1 MASLKLQT
9 FLAKHAGRA
18 VHLVG
23 GVDHDL
29 YKVISIEVTPYKSGK
44 YSHFHVRLYQSD
56 DPYGYPVK
64 REDIGMVDGRLCWRN
79 DLEHYSCTFSGGSWV
94 DIINEIKK
102 VYIKD
107 LGESEWRATDW
118 INDED
123 DIDCAVC
130 YKNWNVNMVLPCGH
144 KFCKQC
150 ILQWAKVQN
159 TCPCCRREFVVKF
172 NTML

>member
-1 MASLKLQT
+1 MIFTKSYQLRLHHTSLASIRIFMSDFINLMIHMA
-9 FLAKHAGRA
+9 
-18 VHLVG
+18 
-23 GVDHDL
+23 
-29 YKVISIEVTPYKSGK
+29 I
-44 YSHFHVRLYQSD
+44 QSN
-56 DPYGYPVK
+56 VK
-64 REDIGMVDGRLCWRN
+64 IGMVDGRLCWRN

-94 DIINEIKK
+94 DIINDIKK

-107 LGESEWRATDW
+107 LGESEWRAIDW